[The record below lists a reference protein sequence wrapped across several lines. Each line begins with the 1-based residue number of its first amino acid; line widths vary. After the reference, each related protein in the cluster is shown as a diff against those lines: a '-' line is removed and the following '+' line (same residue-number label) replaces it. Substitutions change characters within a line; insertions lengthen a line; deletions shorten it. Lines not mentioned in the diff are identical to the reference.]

1 MSKLTQLPVSF
12 QEGVFFEIFQ
22 LAELNKMSPV
32 ELEIYESN
40 LKSYSDYENS
50 IAYAKIEAKAEGKT
64 EGIAEGIAEGEM
76 NNKRFTAKNLK
87 QQGFSINQIFEITKL
102 PIKEIEAIA

>member
-22 LAELNKMSPV
+22 LAELSKMTEI

-40 LKSYSDYENS
+40 LKSYSDYEGS
-50 IAYAKIEAKAEGKT
+50 FVYAKMEAK
-64 EGIAEGIAEGEM
+64 AEGIAEGEM
-76 NNKRFTAKNLK
+76 KNKILIAQNLK
-87 QQGFSINQIFEITKL
+87 LRRFSTQQIFEITGL
-102 PIKEIEAIA
+102 SIEEIEML